1 MRLVDSPSTDSP
13 PEVTYSLVNGDR
25 VSLRAAVETL
35 NTFDVALMQHEY
47 GIFGGLDGAEV
58 LDLLKS
64 LEVPSIVTLHT
75 VLSRPSPSQKSIL
88 EAIVGLA
95 SQTVVMSETAGQ
107 RLIDLYEVDPS
118 KITIIPHGARIAL
131 GGPSLAD
138 GDRPVFL
145 TWGLIGPGKGLET
158 AIEAF
163 GSLKDIQPLPRY
175 VILGTTHP
183 KVQAASGDTYL
194 NGLVARV
201 QELGLEDIVEF
212 DGRYL
217 DIDELTLAVRRADVV
232 VLPYE
237 STEQVTSGVLVE
249 AIGAGKPIIATAFP
263 HAVELLSGGAGI
275 VVPHSD
281 AAALSAA
288 ARSMLENPT
297 ATTRMAGRARLMGS
311 TLYWPV
317 VARSYDAMATT
328 LASELQR
335 PGLRDSLARVG

>member
-1 MRLVDSPSTDSP
+1 MRLVDSPSTDTP
-13 PEVTYSLVNGDR
+13 PEATYSLVNGDR

-35 NTFDVALMQHEY
+35 NSFDVALMQHEY

-58 LDLLKS
+58 LDLLKG
-64 LEVPSIVTLHT
+64 LGVPSIVTLHT
-75 VLSRPSPSQKSIL
+75 VLSRPSPSQQSIL
-88 EAIVGLA
+88 EAVVGLA

-118 KITIIPHGARIAL
+118 KITMIPHGARIAL

-175 VILGTTHP
+175 IILGTTHP
-183 KVQAASGDTYL
+183 KVQAASGDAYL

-201 QELGLEDIVEF
+201 EELGLEDVVEF

-217 DIDELTLAVRRADVV
+217 DIDELTLA
-232 VLPYE
+232 
-237 STEQVTSGVLVE
+237 
-249 AIGAGKPIIATAFP
+249 
-263 HAVELLSGGAGI
+263 
-275 VVPHSD
+275 
-281 AAALSAA
+281 
-288 ARSMLENPT
+288 
-297 ATTRMAGRARLMGS
+297 
-311 TLYWPV
+311 
-317 VARSYDAMATT
+317 
-328 LASELQR
+328 
-335 PGLRDSLARVG
+335 